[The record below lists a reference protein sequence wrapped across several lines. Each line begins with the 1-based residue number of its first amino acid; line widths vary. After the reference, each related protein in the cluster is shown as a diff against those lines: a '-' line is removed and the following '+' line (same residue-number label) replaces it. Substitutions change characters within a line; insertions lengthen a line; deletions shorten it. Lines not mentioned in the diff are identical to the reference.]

1 MDRNDMIR
9 NYEGKMAAVK
19 QKNSKDLLS
28 TQPHLTGRPGA
39 SSGSF
44 EAHADVIKFK
54 SMIVMRV
61 VNVS

>member
-1 MDRNDMIR
+1 
-9 NYEGKMAAVK
+9 MAAVK

-44 EAHADVIKFK
+44 EAHADVIKIK

>member
-9 NYEGKMAAVK
+9 NYEGKNGCSEAEK
-19 QKNSKDLLS
+19 QDLLS

-44 EAHADVIKFK
+44 EAHADVIKIK